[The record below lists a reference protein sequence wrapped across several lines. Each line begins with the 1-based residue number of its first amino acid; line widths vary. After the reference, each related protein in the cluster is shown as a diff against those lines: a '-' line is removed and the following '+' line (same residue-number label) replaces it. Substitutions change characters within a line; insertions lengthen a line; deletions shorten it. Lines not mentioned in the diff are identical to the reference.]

1 MSIDLCKGMGY
12 CVVAFLRP
20 VPDRHTGCSMEIS
33 STAFSSGERIPL
45 RHSCQG
51 PDVSPLLSW
60 QGALAATRSFV
71 LFCNDPDAS

>member
-1 MSIDLCKGMGY
+1 
-12 CVVAFLRP
+12 
-20 VPDRHTGCSMEIS
+20 MEIS